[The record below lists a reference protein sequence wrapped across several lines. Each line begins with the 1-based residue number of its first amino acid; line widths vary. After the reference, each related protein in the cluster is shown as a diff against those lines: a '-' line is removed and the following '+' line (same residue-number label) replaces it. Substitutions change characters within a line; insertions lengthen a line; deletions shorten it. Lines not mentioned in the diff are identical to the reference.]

1 MIEVAGFEVLAAE
14 ADLGVVVERTPST
27 HAAES
32 AVSEPR
38 SSASPVLP
46 VHLRRA
52 GGLLNAACR
61 CDGHASRVDL
71 LLPVVLLLLIAANA
85 FFVVGEYAVVTAR
98 RGPLSAR
105 AEQGDAR
112 AGVAL
117 QLMDDPVRVIS
128 TVQVG
133 ITAVGILAGAVSEP
147 AVRGILGD
155 EVPVWLTFV
164 VAFGAV
170 TYLSVVFG
178 ELVPKAVTL
187 DRAESVLLRVARPV
201 ALMGRALR
209 PGVWL
214 LERSAAV
221 VLRPFGIRDV
231 VAGEGVRSPEELREV
246 VDEAE
251 GSGIIH
257 RAQEELFYRVF
268 DFAEQEAADVMVPAA
283 DVVWLEGDQP
293 AGEALRTALAA
304 AHSRFPVGRGS
315 VDHVLGIVHLR
326 DLAGAE
332 PGTRVAEL
340 VAEPHVVPAAKDLGA
355 LLRELREDRRT
366 MAVIADEY
374 GRTLGLVTLEDVLE
388 QLVGEIDDEY
398 DLPDG
403 RITREEDGALMVA
416 GSLSLDDLAEQT
428 VFDLPRERV
437 RTVAGLLLDGLGR
450 SANPGDTHQVDGAV
464 LRVEAVDGHRIT
476 RVRITQPA
484 A

>member
-1 MIEVAGFEVLAAE
+1 MDII
-14 ADLGVVVERTPST
+14 
-27 HAAES
+27 
-32 AVSEPR
+32 
-38 SSASPVLP
+38 
-46 VHLRRA
+46 
-52 GGLLNAACR
+52 
-61 CDGHASRVDL
+61 
-71 LLPVVLLLLIAANA
+71 LPVVLLLLIGANA

-105 AEQGDAR
+105 AANGDSRAR
-112 AGVAL
+112 VAL
-117 QLMDDPVRVIS
+117 GLMDDPVRVIS

-133 ITAVGILAGAVSEP
+133 ITAVGILAGAVAEP
-147 AVRGILGD
+147 AVRGVLGD
-155 EVPVWLTFV
+155 GVPGWLTFV
-164 VAFGAV
+164 AAFGAV
-170 TYLSVVFG
+170 TYLSVVLG

-187 DRAESVLLRVARPV
+187 DRAESVLVRVARPV
-201 ALMGRALR
+201 ALMGRVLR

-214 LERSAAV
+214 LERSAEV

-231 VAGEGVRSPEELREV
+231 VAGEGVRSHAELRDV

-251 GSGIIH
+251 GSGVIE

-283 DVVWLEGDQP
+283 DVIWFDGEQP
-293 AGEALRTALAA
+293 AADALSAALAA

-315 VDHVLGIVHLR
+315 VDHVIGIVHLR
-326 DLAGAE
+326 DLISAK
-332 PGTRVAEL
+332 PGTPVSEL

-403 RITREEDGALMVA
+403 RITRTDDGNLLVA

-428 VFDLPRERV
+428 TFDLPRERV
-437 RTVAGLLLDGLGR
+437 RTVAGLVFDGLGR
-450 SANPGDTHQVDGAV
+450 SPDPGDTFEIAGAI

-476 RVRITQPA
+476 RVRIA
-484 A
+484 RSNE